1 MENKTYTLY
10 IMPVKGGNLWSKLAG
25 EYYNEHKNDS
35 DIEKFSDVLKSP
47 KFRAYY
53 ESQKNGSS
61 MPSTKKTKGKMS
73 KKKVSKKGKKSRKA
87 RYDEEMIEEE
97 VKIVLPKKKIGK
109 KIVEVEVEVELKDES
124 EQPTKEDRKNQVKND
139 YFNGGS
145 KKKGGIGDE
154 VAGEPVVVAG
164 EPVVVA
170 GEPVVVAG
178 EPVVVAGEPM

>member
-1 MENKTYTLY
+1 MENKIYILY

-53 ESQKNGSS
+53 ESKKNGSS

-73 KKKVSKKGKKSRKA
+73 KKKISKKGKKSRKA
-87 RYDEEMIEEE
+87 RDDEEMMEEE
-97 VKIVLPKKKIGK
+97 EKVKIVLPKKKIGK
-109 KIVEVEVEVELKDES
+109 KIMEVEVEVELKDES
-124 EQPTKEDRKNQVKND
+124 EQPIKKDRMNQVKND

-154 VAGEPVVVAG
+154 VNSLPGQ
-164 EPVVVA
+164 
-170 GEPVVVAG
+170 
-178 EPVVVAGEPM
+178 

>member
-1 MENKTYTLY
+1 
-10 IMPVKGGNLWSKLAG
+10 MPIKGGNLWSKLAG

-61 MPSTKKTKGKMS
+61 TIVAKKTKGKIS
-73 KKKVSKKGKKSRKA
+73 KKKIGKKGKKSRKA
-87 RYDEEMIEEE
+87 RDEEEMMEEE
-97 VKIVLPKKKIGK
+97 VKIVLPKKKVGK

-124 EQPTKEDRKNQVKND
+124 EQPTKEDRKNQVKTD
-139 YFNGGS
+139 YFNGGKRL

-154 VAGEPVVVAG
+154 VTGEPVV
-164 EPVVVA
+164 PV
-170 GEPVVVAG
+170 ENT
-178 EPVVVAGEPM
+178 PM